1 MAYIAN
7 EIIWLWRQGRRGYI
21 NVKGA
26 LLRCA
31 AFFVVCAI
39 DTSNEG
45 DLCVAIKRL
54 SDVIHAKIIGDDVGV
69 SNLKNLK
76 VLKNPF

>member
-1 MAYIAN
+1 MSKAHVVA
-7 EIIWLWRQGRRGYI
+7 
-21 NVKGA
+21 A
-26 LLRCA
+26 LL
-31 AFFVVCAI
+31 FVVCAI
-39 DTSNEG
+39 ETSKEG
-45 DLCVAIKRL
+45 ELCVAKKRL